1 MNRKQPIENIS
12 VVRVELVKDWD
23 HPYARLEVEDPE
35 HLVSVLRKFLGK
47 ADREVFLTVNMSG
60 VNEINS
66 INVVSIGCLNRTIV
80 HPREVFKAAILS
92 NAHRIAIAHNHPSGT
107 PIPSDEDIKITRNLV
122 QCGEILDI
130 KILDH
135 IIIAGQEYLSFA
147 EKRIGGL

>member
-1 MNRKQPIENIS
+1 MSQKQPIENVS

-47 ADREVFLTVNMSG
+47 ADREVFLTINLSG

-92 NAHRIAIAHNHPSGT
+92 NAHRIAIAHNHPSGPPT
-107 PIPSDEDIKITRNLV
+107 PTEEDINITRNLV
-122 QCGEILDI
+122 ECGNILDI

-135 IIIAGQEYLSFA
+135 IIIAGREYLSFA
-147 EKRIGGL
+147 EKHIGGL

>member
-1 MNRKQPIENIS
+1 MNQKQHIENIS
-12 VVRVELVKDWD
+12 VVKVELVKDWA
-23 HPYARLEVEDPE
+23 HPYARLEVENPE
-35 HLVSVLRKFLGK
+35 HLVSVLRKFLEK
-47 ADREVFLTVNMSG
+47 SDREVFLTVNLSG
-60 VNEINS
+60 TNEINS
-66 INVVSIGCLNRTIV
+66 INIVSIGCLTRTIV

-92 NAHRIAIAHNHPSGT
+92 NAHKIAIAHNHPFGAA
-107 PIPSDEDIKITRNLV
+107 IPSDEDIKITRNLV